1 MYVAIDTLNER
12 FLTVLTPV
20 VFDLEMKLYVILYV
34 AAFVL
39 LTIAY
44 LTDEDLFVATGAVL
58 NDILYLVQGVY
69 VDFFLVHAFKEL

>member
-12 FLTVLTPV
+12 FLAVLTPV
-20 VFDLEMKLYVILYV
+20 VFNLEMKLYVILYV
-34 AAFVL
+34 AALVL

-58 NDILYLVQGVY
+58 YDILNLV
-69 VDFFLVHAFKEL
+69 

>member
-1 MYVAIDTLNER
+1 MA
-12 FLTVLTPV
+12 VLTLV

-34 AAFVL
+34 AALVL

-44 LTDEDLFVATGAVL
+44 LTDEDLFVATRAVL

-69 VDFFLVHAFKEL
+69 VNFFLVHAFEEL